1 MASLQERKRK
11 NGKSAHLIQF
21 VLKGRRRSVFLGVK
35 NPKRVAQELSFFID
49 SLVAAVEYGTTP
61 ERRVLNWVENL
72 DEELRQRLGRA
83 GLIAVSN
90 PLTLAELIDLYLEAE
105 APSLKASTLR
115 GKKLKFRQAALHMDF
130 SILADRL
137 SVADATRLKTELE
150 KTVSPP
156 TRTGILKAMARVYSW
171 GMTMELVAKNPFAQ
185 VPKGSFI
192 NKSKEHFVPLD
203 VYRRVVTSCD
213 DAELRALFA
222 LYRIGGL
229 RFSEAFEARWEDVD
243 WEGERFT
250 VRSPKTAKSGKDRRV
265 IPLFTELRRQLETL
279 RSQKGVK
286 STGLIATRYTSNST
300 YSAIRQMI
308 MKAGV
313 PLWERLIQNLRSS
326 RANEIYR
333 EFGELAES
341 AWIGHSARTAQN
353 HYLHLL
359 ESDFEKAIKGDV

>member
-49 SLVAAVEYGTTP
+49 SLIATVEYGTTP

-83 GLIAVSN
+83 GLIAVSK
-90 PLTLAELIDLYLEAE
+90 PLTLAELIDLYLETE

-115 GKKLKFRQAALHMDF
+115 GKKLKFRQAALCLDF

-203 VYRRVVTSCD
+203 VYRRVVASCD
-213 DAELRALFA
+213 DAELRALFS

-265 IPLFTELRRQLETL
+265 VPLFTELRRQLEAL
-279 RSQKGVK
+279 RSQTGDP
-286 STGLIATRYTSNST
+286 TGLIATKYAPNTT
-300 YSAIRQMI
+300 YVAIRQMI
-308 MKAGV
+308 SKAGV

-359 ESDFEKAIKGDV
+359 ESDFEKAIKDDV